1 MVNLF
6 SKKQKPAKK
15 RGISTVVGGLIFLI
29 LLTTGFSAF
38 YVALDVQIDT
48 VEAQRKVS
56 SSVIDKTQEKF
67 VVSMSVDSNNLLGI
81 NVKNQGSNPVEI
93 SNIWI
98 INKSQTDEP
107 AKSYDINYEDAF
119 IPSGYG
125 SQILEKTPLYMN
137 SIFGIDYDVKVV
149 STLGTI
155 HKAVLEISNANIL
168 KSELFTIPPD
178 VRTGENVTI
187 AFRVTNTGDF
197 PLTNVQPFHEP
208 SLENPGGAVVA
219 STFVSSIPVELG
231 PSETVVFTWHHTVQ
245 GIKGLKVTFT
255 NYATATDPNF
265 PTSTIQSNTASDKIT
280 LREDETSGSGE
291 TIVLTEDL
299 FSKPEIFMIKP
310 APFGDAPAAS
320 SDTGLWGLNIV
331 NPTPAN
337 MNVTKLTISLLSPR
351 SNLADQMFTGT
362 GGGSCGA
369 IGISPPT
376 LGAWSCPSE
385 NQLMW
390 KSDIAKVIPP
400 FGVYSFLALA
410 EPGKL
415 GAGTTDLEAIIA
427 HGSVFTNVG
436 EFGKSGYGSSMR
448 NANDA
453 IVNVYMSDV
462 ADTLDPNLINASML
476 QIAPLEIKTFHITIA
491 DFSFNGN
498 DRVSAG
504 ARLIINVPKNFTDV
518 TTISANDFNWPIEK
532 KTFADGST
540 QLIGTLSID
549 LDDIARSITFSAKA
563 PDISTPKLY
572 VMHVLANGKTA
583 NNFDI
588 GPLAE
593 IVLQVKP

>member
-265 PTSTIQSNTASDKIT
+265 PTSNIQSNTATDKIT

-310 APFGDAPAAS
+310 APFGDTPAAS
-320 SDTGLWGLNIV
+320 GDTGLWGLNIV

-351 SNLADQMFTGT
+351 SNLADQMFIGA
-362 GGGSCGA
+362 GGLGCGA
-369 IGISPPT
+369 IGISPPA
-376 LGAWSCPSE
+376 LGTWSCPSE

-390 KSDIAKVIPP
+390 KSDVAKVIPP

-410 EPGKL
+410 KPGKL

-448 NANDA
+448 NAADA

-518 TTISANDFNWPIEK
+518 TPISANDFDWPIEK
-532 KTFADGST
+532 KSFADGST

-549 LDDIARSITFSAKA
+549 LDDNARSITFSAKA

>member
-1 MVNLF
+1 MVKLF
-6 SKKQKPAKK
+6 SKKLKPAKK
-15 RGISTVVGGLIFLI
+15 RGISTIVGGLIFLI

-48 VEAQRKVS
+48 VDAQRIVS
-56 SSVIDKTQEKF
+56 KSVIDKTQEKF
-67 VVSMSVDSNNLLGI
+67 AVSMSVDSNNILGI

-107 AKSYDINYEDAF
+107 AKSFDVNYEDAF

-137 SIFGIDYDVKVV
+137 SIFGTDYDVKVV

-187 AFRVTNTGDF
+187 AFRVTNAGDAS
-197 PLTNVQPFHEP
+197 LTNVQPFYDP
-208 SLENPGGAVVA
+208 SDETPSGAVVA
-219 STFVSSIPVELG
+219 TTLVSSYPVELA

-245 GIKGLKVTFT
+245 GAKGLKIEFK

-265 PTSTIQSNTASDKIT
+265 PTSPIQSNTATDKIT

-291 TIVLTEDL
+291 TLVLTEDL

-310 APFGDAPAAS
+310 APFGDASAS
-320 SDTGLWGLNIV
+320 SDTGLWGLNIA
-331 NPTPAN
+331 NPTPGN
-337 MNVTKLTISLLSPR
+337 MDITKLTISLLSPR
-351 SNLADQMFTGT
+351 SNLADQMFIGT
-362 GGGSCGA
+362 GGGACGA
-369 IGISPPT
+369 IGISPPA
-376 LGAWSCPSE
+376 LGTWSCPSE

-390 KSDIAKVIPP
+390 KSYTPKTIPP

-448 NANDA
+448 NADDA
-453 IVNVYMSDV
+453 IVNVYMSDDV
-462 ADTLDPNLINASML
+462 DTLNPAQINASML
-476 QIAPLEIKTFHITIA
+476 QIAPEEIKIFNVTIA
-491 DFSFNGN
+491 DFSFSST
-498 DRVSAG
+498 DRISAG

-518 TTISANDFNWPIEK
+518 TPINLANGFDWPIVK
-532 KTFADGST
+532 NTFSDGST
-540 QLIGTLSID
+540 QLIGTLNID
-549 LDDIARSITFSAKA
+549 LDDIARSIQFSAKA

-572 VMHVLANGKTA
+572 VMHVLADGKTA